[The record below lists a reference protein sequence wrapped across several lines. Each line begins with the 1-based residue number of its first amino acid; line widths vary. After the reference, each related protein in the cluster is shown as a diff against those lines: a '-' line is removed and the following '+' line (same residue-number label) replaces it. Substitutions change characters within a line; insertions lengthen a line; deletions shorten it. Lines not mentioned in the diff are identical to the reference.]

1 MGCSGASRVRVRAAG
16 VCDRVAHAG
25 SLRGRLFV
33 RRDLIHWVIEGGASF
48 LGGAVVRISAIRLA
62 LVVSH
67 PIQYFV
73 PLYRRLARRSD
84 MILKVFFTWHVGKAA
99 VEDRGFKQA
108 VSWDIPMTEGYP
120 FELVP
125 NISHRPGTH
134 RFLGLHNPALV
145 ERVTAWKPDVVQ
157 VTGWAWLS
165 HLQALHAL
173 QRPTLFRGDS
183 HLLDGK
189 PSGMHGRIK
198 RRLLQRVFSWP
209 AGFLAVGSANAE
221 YYKYFGVDASR
232 LYPCVHSIDVERF
245 AEPAD
250 ALEQQARDWRARLE
264 IRSEQKVLLFAGK
277 FEA

>member
-134 RFLGLHNPALV
+134 RFLGLHNPRWSSV
-145 ERVTAWKPDVVQ
+145 
-157 VTGWAWLS
+157 
-165 HLQALHAL
+165 
-173 QRPTLFRGDS
+173 
-183 HLLDGK
+183 
-189 PSGMHGRIK
+189 
-198 RRLLQRVFSWP
+198 
-209 AGFLAVGSANAE
+209 
-221 YYKYFGVDASR
+221 
-232 LYPCVHSIDVERF
+232 
-245 AEPAD
+245 
-250 ALEQQARDWRARLE
+250 
-264 IRSEQKVLLFAGK
+264 
-277 FEA
+277 